1 MTFRAWLHQKWLEH
15 CAELEGYNQPLN
27 YDLKAYFNKYKY
39 WLKRIYRASQQG
51 VK

>member
-1 MTFRAWLHQKWLEH
+1 MTFRNWLHEKWLEH
-15 CAELEGYNQPLN
+15 CAELEGYNQPVD
-27 YDLKAYFNKYKY
+27 YDLSAYFNNYKY

>member
-1 MTFRAWLHQKWLEH
+1 MTFRNWLHEKWLEH
-15 CAELEGYNQPLN
+15 CDELEGYNQPVD
-27 YDLKAYFNKYKY
+27 YDLSAYFNKYKY

>member
-1 MTFRAWLHQKWLEH
+1 MTFRIWLHEKWLEH
-15 CAELEGYNQPLN
+15 CAELEGYNQPVN
-27 YDLKAYFNKYKY
+27 YDLTAYFNKYKY